1 MWVPESARRARGRV
15 CVVESRAPCGV
26 WLCVHAMGT
35 GWARVRA
42 ARSAS
47 KSNDTKVFTLAVR
60 HYGTTRFSRALC
72 LYYPLYLSLSLCSQ
86 KNIHSAL
93 YERKKKTNKLLL
105 PPPRKLRGLCTV
117 TLGRCESGA
126 VCCLPNSC
134 LVFSLV
140 PASSWMAFAPAVLSQ
155 RASCTYLTP
164 GSSNRSA
171 QRKRALHGVR
181 PGEQ

>member
-1 MWVPESARRARGRV
+1 
-15 CVVESRAPCGV
+15 
-26 WLCVHAMGT
+26 MGT
-35 GWARVRA
+35 RECASCSWTCVWSKVVLRAVCGCACMPWAQA
-42 ARSAS
+42 GPALGLRSAS

-105 PPPRKLRGLCTV
+105 PPPPRKLRGLCTV

-155 RASCTYLTP
+155 RASCTYHTP